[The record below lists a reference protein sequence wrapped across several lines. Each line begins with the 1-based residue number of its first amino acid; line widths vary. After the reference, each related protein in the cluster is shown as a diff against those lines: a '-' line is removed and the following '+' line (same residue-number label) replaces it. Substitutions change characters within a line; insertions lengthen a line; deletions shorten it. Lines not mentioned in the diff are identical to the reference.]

1 MIRPLEDDIVGLQ
14 DFDQTTLLEMDSVKL
29 MNRTDTKFVF
39 RRSLLA
45 ELLAQ
50 LQTDFKVLNIEGN
63 LVSSYKTLYFDTE
76 CFQFFLD
83 HHNGKGNR
91 YKVRIRNYVES
102 NLYFLEIKNKYK
114 ERTVKSR
121 IGVSDFEME
130 FSAKSA
136 AYVNSV
142 IPNCEPLAA
151 KLWNGFNR
159 ITLVNKVQ
167 KERLTLD
174 LGLSFEWEAKK
185 ISYDHI
191 LVAELKQ
198 ENVNRSSLFYNL
210 MKTSGVR
217 PSGMSKYCVGALGIY
232 PNLKYNNFKEKI
244 RLIDKLG

>member
-1 MIRPLEDDIVGLQ
+1 MIRPLEDDIAGLQ
-14 DFDQTTLLEMDSVKL
+14 DFDQTTLLEIDSVKL

-45 ELLAQ
+45 ELLTQ
-50 LQTDFKVLNIEGN
+50 LQTDFKVLNIAGS

-76 CFQFFLD
+76 TFQFFLD

-121 IGVSDFEME
+121 IVVSDFEME
-130 FSAKSA
+130 LSSRSSA
-136 AYVNSV
+136 YLNSV
-142 IPNCEPLAA
+142 IPNCEPLSA

-159 ITLVNKVQ
+159 ITLVNKVE

-174 LGLSFEWEAKK
+174 LGLSFEWEDKK

-191 LVAELKQ
+191 VVAELKQ
-198 ENVNRSSLFYNL
+198 ENVNRASLFYNL
-210 MKTSGVR
+210 MKMNGVR
-217 PSGMSKYCVGALGIY
+217 PSGISKYCVGAVGLY
-232 PNLKYNNFKEKI
+232 PDLKYNNFKEKI